1 MSLSPLRPT
10 ASLGRFGAGLGRH
23 AALLP
28 TTLFA
33 LIPFIWMLS
42 LSVKPPEEIFGSPFA
57 LLPQHWDA
65 YENYSKALRAAPLA
79 RFMFNGAFVCF
90 LILVLQIL
98 FCAPCAYALAKLKF
112 PGRDLLF
119 GLVLV
124 GLLLPHQVLALP
136 LFVLCYKLGILNT
149 YAALVLPFIVSPF
162 GIFLFR
168 QSFKSIPDD
177 IVQAARL
184 DGLSEL
190 AIVWRIMVPMAMPA
204 LIAFSIFSVVAHW
217 NDLFW
222 PSIVIKS
229 KDLMPP
235 SLGAAAFRSVEAGSD
250 FGPLMAG
257 AVLIILPLLLAFIL
271 AQRWFIEG
279 LASSSLK

>member
-1 MSLSPLRPT
+1 MTVSPFR
-10 ASLGRFGAGLGRH
+10 LGIGLGRH

-33 LIPFIWMLS
+33 LIPFIWMVS
-42 LSVKPPEEIFGSPFA
+42 LSVKPPNEIFGSPFA
-57 LLPQHWDA
+57 LIPRHWDA
-65 YENYSKALRAAPLA
+65 YENYSKALSTAPLA
-79 RFMFNGAFVCF
+79 RFMLNGAIVCF
-90 LILVLQIL
+90 AILALQIL

-112 PGRDLLF
+112 PGRNLLF
-119 GLVLV
+119 ALVLV

-136 LFVLCYKLGILNT
+136 LFILCYKLGILNT
-149 YAALVLPFIVSPF
+149 YAALILPFIISPF

-190 AIVWRIMVPMAMPA
+190 AIVWRIMVPMALPA
-204 LIAFSIFSVVAHW
+204 AIAFSIFSVVAHW

-257 AVLIILPLLLAFIL
+257 AVLIILPLLLAFVL